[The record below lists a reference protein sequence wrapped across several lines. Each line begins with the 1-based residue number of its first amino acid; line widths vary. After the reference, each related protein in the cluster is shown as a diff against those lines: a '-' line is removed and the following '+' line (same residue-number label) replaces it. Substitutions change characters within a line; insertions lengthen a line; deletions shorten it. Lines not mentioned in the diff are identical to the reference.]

1 MHKYIDQ
8 NFLLY
13 FLMFVPLTFVLGI
26 VVTEIFVFSSILF
39 FFFKNRNY
47 DYFKNKKIL
56 FLLTFSFYIAING
69 ILKIK
74 HNDLLIPS
82 IFHFR
87 YVVFSISILF
97 ILDFIKDKINL
108 EKKGITHLLFFII
121 YLISFDALFQFITGE
136 NILGFKIIGS
146 RVSGI
151 FESELILGS
160 FLIKILPL
168 ILWLLFYINFN
179 LKKNFLFLTCFFS
192 LYFICIYISGER
204 TAFVSLFI
212 LLFFLII
219 FITEIRAIFLLS
231 LSILILFIG
240 LTSFFN
246 IGKADTFNRIFIKT
260 FNQVTNHLYIDKKD
274 LSQKDKQ
281 ALSSQNISKNIKIFS
296 TDHNGHYVLAYHLFT
311 QQPIFGAGPRGFRNY
326 CRSVKYDSNIGICS
340 THPHNTLLQIL
351 SETGIVGLIFY
362 LYGIFFVMIKAWKAQ
377 RKSLILS
384 EKSCFTIISISLLIN
399 FFPFLPSGNF
409 FNNWISIINYYFLG
423 LYLYSYK
430 RVYK

>member
-1 MHKYIDQ
+1 MYKYIDQ

-39 FFFKNRNY
+39 FIFKNRNY

-69 ILKIK
+69 ILKIQ

-108 EKKGITHLLFFII
+108 EKKSITHLLFFII

-168 ILWLLFYINFN
+168 ILWLLFYLNFN
-179 LKKNFLFLTCFFS
+179 LKKNFYFLICFFS

-219 FITEIRAIFLLS
+219 FITEIRTIFLLS
-231 LSILILFIG
+231 LTILILFIG

-246 IGKADTFNRIFIKT
+246 IGKVDTFERIFVKT
-260 FNQVTNHLYIDKKD
+260 FNQVTNNLYIDEKD
-274 LSQKDKQ
+274 LSKDKQ
-281 ALSSQNISKNIKIFS
+281 PVSSQDIYKNIKVFS
-296 TDHNGHYVLAYHLFT
+296 TDHSGHYVLAYHLFT

-326 CRSVKYDSNIGICS
+326 CRSVKYDSNIGICT

-351 SETGIVGLIFY
+351 SEMGIVGLIFY

-377 RKSLILS
+377 RKNHILL
-384 EKSCFTIISISLLIN
+384 EKSCFTIISIGLLIN
-399 FFPFLPSGNF
+399 LFPFLPSGNF
-409 FNNWISIINYYFLG
+409 FNNWVSIMNYYFLG

>member
-1 MHKYIDQ
+1 MYKYKDQ
-8 NFLLY
+8 DFLLY
-13 FLMFVPLTFVLGI
+13 FLIFLPLTFSLGI
-26 VVTEIFVFSSILF
+26 VVTEIFVFFSILF

-47 DYFKNKKIL
+47 DYFKNKKFL
-56 FLLTFSFYIAING
+56 YLLTFSFYVAING
-69 ILKIK
+69 ILKIQ

-108 EKKGITHLLFFII
+108 EKIGITHMLFFII
-121 YLISFDALFQFITGE
+121 CLISFDALFQFITGE

-219 FITEIRAIFLLS
+219 FITEIRTIFLLS
-231 LSILILFIG
+231 LTILILFIG
-240 LTSFFN
+240 LTFFTN
-246 IGKADTFNRIFIKT
+246 IGKVDPFNRIFIKT
-260 FNQVTNHLYIDKKD
+260 FNQVTNDFYVEEKN
-274 LSQKDKQ
+274 LSKDKQ
-281 ALSSQNISKNIKIFS
+281 TLSKQNINKNIQIFS
-296 TDHNGHYVLAYHLFT
+296 EDHNGHYVLAYHLFT
-311 QQPIFGAGPRGFRNY
+311 QQPIFGAGPRGFRYY
-326 CRSVKYDSNIGICS
+326 CRSVKFDSNIGMCT

-351 SETGIVGLIFY
+351 SEMGIVGLIFY

-377 RKSLILS
+377 RKNHILL
-384 EKSCFTIISISLLIN
+384 EKSCFTIISIGLLIN
-399 FFPFLPSGNF
+399 LFPFLPSGNF
-409 FNNWISIINYYFLG
+409 FNNWVSINNYYFLG

>member
-1 MHKYIDQ
+1 MYKYIDQ

-39 FFFKNRNY
+39 FIFKNRNY

-69 ILKIK
+69 ILKIQ

-108 EKKGITHLLFFII
+108 EKIGITHLLFFII

-219 FITEIRAIFLLS
+219 FITEIRTIFLLS
-231 LSILILFIG
+231 LTILILFIG

-246 IGKADTFNRIFIKT
+246 IGKVDTFERIFVKT
-260 FNQVTNHLYIDKKD
+260 FNQVTNNLYIDEKD
-274 LSQKDKQ
+274 LSKDKQ
-281 ALSSQNISKNIKIFS
+281 PVSSQDIYKNIKVFS
-296 TDHNGHYVLAYHLFT
+296 TDHSGHYVLAYHLFT

-326 CRSVKYDSNIGICS
+326 CRSVKYDSNIGICT

-351 SETGIVGLIFY
+351 SEMGIVGLIFY

-377 RKSLILS
+377 RKCLILS
-384 EKSCFTIISISLLIN
+384 EKSCFTIVSISLLIN

>member
-1 MHKYIDQ
+1 MHKYKGQD
-8 NFLLY
+8 FLLY
-13 FLMFVPLTFVLGI
+13 FLIFLPLTFGLGI
-26 VVTEIFVFSSILF
+26 VVTEIFVFFSILF

-47 DYFKNKKIL
+47 DYFKNKKFL
-56 FLLTFSFYIAING
+56 FLLTFSLYIAING
-69 ILKIK
+69 ILKIQY
-74 HNDLLIPS
+74 NDLLIPS

-108 EKKGITHLLFFII
+108 EKIGITYSLFFII

-136 NILGFKIIGS
+136 NILGFKIIGY
-146 RVSGI
+146 RISGI
-151 FESELILGS
+151 FGSELILGS

-168 ILWLLFYINFN
+168 ILWLLFYLNFN
-179 LKKNFLFLTCFFS
+179 FKKNFFFLICFFS

-212 LLFFLII
+212 LLFFLILY
-219 FITEIRAIFLLS
+219 ITEIRTIILLS
-231 LSILILFIG
+231 LTILILFIG

-246 IGKADTFNRIFIKT
+246 IGKVDTFNRIFIKT
-260 FNQVTNHLYIDKKD
+260 FNQVTNHLYIEEKD
-274 LSQKDKQ
+274 LSKNKQ
-281 ALSSQNISKNIKIFS
+281 AVSSQNIDKNFKIFS
-296 TDHNGHYVLAYHLFT
+296 TDHNGHYVLAYYLFT
-311 QQPIFGAGPRGFRNY
+311 QQPIFGVGPRGFRNY
-326 CRSVKYDSNIGICS
+326 CRSVEYDSNIGICT

-362 LYGIFFVMIKAWKAQ
+362 LYGIFFIMIKVWKAQ
-377 RKSLILS
+377 KKSLRLL
-384 EKSCFTIISISLLIN
+384 EKSCFTIISIGLLIN
-399 FFPFLPSGNF
+399 LFPFLPSGNF
-409 FNNWISIINYYFLG
+409 FNNWVSITNYYFLG

>member
-1 MHKYIDQ
+1 MHKYISQD
-8 NFLLY
+8 FLLY
-13 FLMFVPLTFVLGI
+13 FIIFLPLTFGLGI
-26 VVTEIFVFSSILF
+26 AITEIFVFSSILF

-69 ILKIK
+69 ILKIE
-74 HNDLLIPS
+74 HNDLLILS

-121 YLISFDALFQFITGE
+121 YLIFFDVLFQFITGE

-146 RVSGI
+146 RISGI
-151 FESELILGS
+151 FGSELILGS

-179 LKKNFLFLTCFFS
+179 FKKNFLFLICFFS

-219 FITEIRAIFLLS
+219 FIKEIRPIFLLS
-231 LSILILFIG
+231 LSILILFIS

-246 IGKADTFNRIFIKT
+246 IGKVDTFNRIFIKT
-260 FNQVTNHLYIDKKD
+260 FNQVTNHLYIDKND
-274 LSQKDKQ
+274 LSKKDKQ
-281 ALSSQNISKNIKIFS
+281 AINSQNIYKNIKIFS

-311 QQPIFGAGPRGFRNY
+311 QQPIFGVGPRGFRNY
-326 CRSVKYDSNIGICS
+326 CRSVKYDSNIGICT

-377 RKSLILS
+377 RKNLILL

-409 FNNWISIINYYFLG
+409 FNNWVSIMNYYFLG
-423 LYLYSYK
+423 HYLYSYK

>member
-1 MHKYIDQ
+1 MYKYIGQ

-39 FFFKNRNY
+39 FIFKNRNY

-69 ILKIK
+69 ILKIQ

-97 ILDFIKDKINL
+97 ILDSIKDKINL
-108 EKKGITHLLFFII
+108 EKKSITHLLFFII

-204 TAFVSLFI
+204 TAFALLFI

-219 FITEIRAIFLLS
+219 FIKEIRAIFLLS
-231 LSILILFIG
+231 LSMLILFIG

-260 FNQVTNHLYIDKKD
+260 FNQVTNNFYIKEKD
-274 LSQKDKQ
+274 LFKDKQ
-281 ALSSQNISKNIKIFS
+281 AVSSQNIYKNLKIFS
-296 TDHNGHYVLAYHLFT
+296 DDHNGHYVLAYHLFT
-311 QQPIFGAGPRGFRNY
+311 QQPIFGAGPRGFRYY
-326 CRSVKYDSNIGICS
+326 CRSVKYDSNIGMCT

-377 RKSLILS
+377 RKNLILS

-409 FNNWISIINYYFLG
+409 FGNWISINNYYFLG

>member
-1 MHKYIDQ
+1 MHKYISQD
-8 NFLLY
+8 FLLY
-13 FLMFVPLTFVLGI
+13 FIIFLPLTFCLGI
-26 VVTEIFVFSSILF
+26 SINEIFVFSSILF

-108 EKKGITHLLFFII
+108 EKIGITHFLFFII

-136 NILGFKIIGS
+136 NILGFKIIGM
-146 RVSGI
+146 RISGI
-151 FESELILGS
+151 FGSELILGS

-168 ILWLLFYINFN
+168 ILWLLFYLNFN
-179 LKKNFLFLTCFFS
+179 FKKNFFFLICFFS

-219 FITEIRAIFLLS
+219 LVTEIRTIFLLS
-231 LSILILFIG
+231 LTILILFIG
-240 LTSFFN
+240 LISFFN
-246 IGKADTFNRIFIKT
+246 IGKVDTFNRIFIKT
-260 FNQVTNHLYIDKKD
+260 FNQVTNHSYTKEKD
-274 LSQKDKQ
+274 LSKDKQ
-281 ALSSQNISKNIKIFS
+281 AASNHDIYKNIKIFS

-311 QQPIFGAGPRGFRNY
+311 QQPIFGVGPRGFRYY
-326 CRSVKYDSNIGICS
+326 CRSVKYDSNIGICT

-362 LYGIFFVMIKAWKAQ
+362 LYGIFFVMIKIWKVQ
-377 RKSLILS
+377 RKNLILS
-384 EKSCFTIISISLLIN
+384 EKSCFTIISIGLLIN
-399 FFPFLPSGNF
+399 LFPFLPSGNF
-409 FNNWISIINYYFLG
+409 FNNWVSIMNYYFLG